1 MKMSGL
7 KSRRKGMANEYKL
20 RDYFRSLGYISNRVP
35 SSGAAE
41 GFKGDLTVGN
51 NAFTTT
57 NSSCVFLPKS
67 MLIEL
72 KVRQNEFK
80 SIYALFDMFNGQ
92 SINLMHA
99 GMGIY
104 LSYQF
109 TSLVGDLADIS
120 EVYLNEIQRK
130 TWGRTLQKL
139 VNMQK
144 LVKTCDFLVIK
155 IDYKPFIFIK
165 YV

>member
-1 MKMSGL
+1 MGGRA
-7 KSRRKGMANEYKL
+7 SRQKGKRGEYLL

-35 SSGAAE
+35 SSGASAAM
-41 GFKGDLTVGN
+41 KGDVILEKDGQK
-51 NAFTTT
+51 
-57 NSSCVFLPKS
+57 FLAE
-67 MLIEL
+67 I

-80 SIYALFDMFNGQ
+80 SVYALFDMFNGQ

-104 LSYQF
+104 LSYHF
-109 TSLVGDLADIS
+109 TSLVGSLSDINQ
-120 EVYLNEIQRK
+120 VYLNDVQCRV
-130 TWGRTLQKL
+130 WGRTLKKL
-139 VNMQK
+139 ANMQK